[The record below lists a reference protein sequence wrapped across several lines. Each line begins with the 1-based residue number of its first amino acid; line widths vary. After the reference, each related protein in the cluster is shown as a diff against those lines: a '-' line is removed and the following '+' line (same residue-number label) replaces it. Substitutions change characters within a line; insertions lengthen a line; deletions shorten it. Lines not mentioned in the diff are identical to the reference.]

1 MSKPVDEINVRLALA
16 RSSGVPISG
25 ADETR
30 IAASVK
36 LALDSLGKATAGS
49 LFDTEP
55 ASFDRLLKEKSGK
68 GKP

>member
-1 MSKPVDEINVRLALA
+1 MSKPVHEFNVRLALA

-55 ASFDRLLKEKSGK
+55 AHFDRLLMEKSRK
-68 GKP
+68 SKP

>member
-1 MSKPVDEINVRLALA
+1 MSKSVDEINVRLALA

-25 ADETR
+25 ADEMR

-36 LALDSLGKATAGS
+36 LSLDSLGKAAAGS

-55 ASFDRLLKEKSGK
+55 AHFDRLLKEKSGK